1 MSSDTRIAVHG
12 LSKQYGRVVAVNN
25 VTFSA
30 EPGRVTGLLG
40 LNGAGKSTV
49 LRMLLG
55 LVRPGSGRSTFGE
68 VTYQEMPDPAKQVGA
83 VFAAGQG
90 CPPGTGR
97 DYVRMISRA
106 IGVPESRGSELLEY
120 VGLAEDAH
128 RHISGYSLG
137 MRQRL
142 GIAVAL
148 LGNPK
153 YLVLDEPGNGLDPSG
168 ILWMRSLLRDFADQG
183 NVVLVSS
190 HQLSEMERMA
200 DDLVILDRGS
210 VVSSGPM
217 LHILGAA
224 REPHVRV
231 RGARLDEL
239 LSSLPEGHGTL
250 GADGALRIFGATPAL
265 VGKVAM
271 EAGIGLEELA
281 TVAPDLEDAFHAILR
296 SES

>member
-1 MSSDTRIAVHG
+1 MDSDTRIAAHG
-12 LSKQYGRVVAVNN
+12 LGKRYGGVVAVND

-40 LNGAGKSTV
+40 LNGAGKTTV

-55 LVRPGSGRSTFGE
+55 LVRPSSGRSTFGG
-68 VTYQEMPDPAKQVGA
+68 VAYQDLPDPARRIGA
-83 VFAAGQG
+83 VFAAGPG

-97 DYVRMISRA
+97 DHVRMVSHA
-106 IGVPESRGSELLEY
+106 LGVPESRGFELLEY
-120 VGLAEDAH
+120 VGLAEDAR

-148 LGNPK
+148 LGGPR

-168 ILWMRSLLRDFADQG
+168 ILWMRNLVRDFADQG

-190 HQLSEMERMA
+190 HQLSEVERMA

-210 VVSSGPM
+210 VIASGPVPQ
-217 LHILGAA
+217 ILGAA

-231 RGARLDEL
+231 RGPRLDEL
-239 LSSLPEGHGTL
+239 LSLLPEARGTL
-250 GADGALRIFGATPAL
+250 GADGALRIFSADPAL
-265 VGKVAM
+265 VGKVAL
-271 EAGIGLEELA
+271 EAGIGLEELV
-281 TVAPDLEDAFHAILR
+281 TVTPDLEDAFHAILG